1 MPKDERAIRHAHS
14 QNAAD
19 TIIQSFM
26 LKATQHSTSSKLSFC
41 IWKGDRAIKYL
52 FVLRWIFC
60 RYSDVVIGFSIRI
73 LNKAD
78 DMECEPNCKEIKM
91 ATSLVL
97 FELFQSTMSTR
108 DAVVEWNQTQQPEGS
123 ITRQDQLE
131 TYLLLLGTLEKS
143 VVGISA
149 TQRTRLDMAR
159 YEAFIATSC
168 FIAVYLSHTKL
179 NDMRPYYVLADL
191 IAIILDKVEE
201 WQKHRFHPCNP
212 FLSYAVH
219 QFRCRFREYRKLFGM
234 QQKEL
239 QQAGIEMMLYTWTK
253 SAMLFCTRSDATLK
267 LRTNV
272 MDYRRSKL
280 PSNTNDMASTRIRHI
295 IIKLE
300 QMICGHKSQDTMTN
314 EITLRNMCLVLGL
327 LPKAEVTRA
336 FPRIKIT
343 METHLMVRIA
353 FIVESLTS
361 WIPCRPLRKL

>member
-1 MPKDERAIRHAHS
+1 MPKDERAIRHGHS

-26 LKATQHSTSSKLSFC
+26 LTATQHSTSSKLSFC
-41 IWKGDRAIKYL
+41 IWKGDRARKYL

-60 RYSDVVIGFSIRI
+60 RYSDVIIGFSIRI
-73 LNKAD
+73 FNKAD
-78 DMECEPNCKEIKM
+78 DMESEPNCKEIKM

-168 FIAVYLSHTKL
+168 LIAVYLSHTKL

-361 WIPCRPLRKL
+361 WLPCRPLRKL